1 MNYTLEELE
10 KTWNFYDNSAKEII
24 DNAVDVSF
32 KFIDEDMLQKYEEY
46 IENNN
51 FEDNDDFNIFEL
63 MSDKFY
69 RENFHSY
76 IIAQLLKSEIIL
88 KNFLKFIEVNEIVY
102 INNGYDVIPEYPIK
116 HEIKDGRIDIL
127 IKSNDKENNEY
138 EENKEKPHCIIIE
151 NKLHGAKDEERQLYR
166 YFIACSEKF
175 EVDKIV
181 YLPNLD
187 KNNDPDGQ
195 SEEGIPKGLIKT
207 IVGYNGENKD
217 FHAVLNDSLEEVKS
231 NSNIEWHL
239 LLKHYLKIL
248 RLTGE
253 TKMDALTEKFYNKIK
268 TEPEEYKKIQLIATM
283 YNDLIKTRI
292 NSLEEEFKGEPHY
305 KAIEKNIKEYWFI
318 KDFYSKRRGINYTI
332 VIDVYDDSS
341 YLSLFSREE
350 ETATDDN
357 PKSKKKWEQDNKDI
371 EAWLKK
377 HKLFEG
383 FDNGGDYLARW
394 YKGFKFPEEEKA
406 LYEFAKKLIE
416 CLEED
421 VESIY
426 NSGK

>member
-32 KFIDEDMLQKYEEY
+32 KFINKDMLQRYEEY

-102 INNGYDVIPEYPIK
+102 INNGYDVIPEYSIK

-127 IKSNDKENNEY
+127 IKSNDKENNED

-187 KNNDPDGQ
+187 KNNDPDEQ
-195 SEEGIPKGLIKT
+195 SKEGIPKGLIKT

-217 FHAVLNDSLEEVKS
+217 FHAVLNDSLEEVK
-231 NSNIEWHL
+231 SNIEWHL

-268 TEPEEYKKIQLIATM
+268 SEPEEYKKIQLIATM
-283 YNDLIKTRI
+283 YNDLIKTRL
-292 NSLEEEFKGEPHY
+292 NSLKEEFKGEY
-305 KAIEKNIKEYWFI
+305 KQYWFI
-318 KDFYSKRRGINYTI
+318 KDFYSKRRGIEYRI
-332 VIDVYDDSS
+332 VIDIYADSS
-341 YLSLFSREE
+341 WLSLFSREE
-350 ETATDDN
+350 DTANEDN
-357 PKSKKKWEQDNKDI
+357 SKSIKKWKQDNKDI

-394 YKGFKFPEEEKA
+394 YKGFKFPEEENK
-406 LYEFAKKLIE
+406 LYEFTKKLIK

-426 NSGK
+426 GGK

>member
-10 KTWNFYDNSAKEII
+10 KTWNFYDNASKEII
-24 DNAVDVSF
+24 DNAVNISF
-32 KFIDEDMLQKYEEY
+32 KFIDNEMVKTYEDY
-46 IENNN
+46 IEKNN
-51 FEDNDDFNIFEL
+51 FQENYDFNIFEL

-102 INNGYDVIPEYPIK
+102 INNGYDVIPEYSIK

-127 IKSNDKENNEY
+127 IKSNDKENDED

-151 NKLHGAKDEERQLYR
+151 NKLHGAKDEESQLRR
-166 YFIACSEKF
+166 YYEACIKDF

-181 YLPNLD
+181 YLLPNLD
-187 KNNDPDGQ
+187 KKNKPDEQ

-268 TEPEEYKKIQLIATM
+268 AEPEEYKKIQLIATM

-394 YKGFKFPEEEKA
+394 YKGFKFPEEENK
-406 LYEFAKKLIE
+406 LYEFVKKLIK

-426 NSGK
+426 SGK